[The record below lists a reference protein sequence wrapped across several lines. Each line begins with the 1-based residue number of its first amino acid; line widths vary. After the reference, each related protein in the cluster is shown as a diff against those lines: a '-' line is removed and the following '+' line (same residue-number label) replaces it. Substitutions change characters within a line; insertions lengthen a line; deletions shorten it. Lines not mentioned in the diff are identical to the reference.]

1 MHGWAITPITTGRV
15 MSWDPTGTA
24 RIMTF
29 DPQGLTCAQCDG
41 DACVVCHKKW
51 PRPRI
56 RVGRLPNGGAVFACP
71 DCAEALAP
79 APRANTRPTN
89 ARSRAALP

>member
-1 MHGWAITPITTGRV
+1 

-24 RIMTF
+24 RIMMTF
-29 DPQGLTCAQCDG
+29 DPEGLTCAQRDG

-51 PRPRI
+51 PRPRV
-56 RVGRLPNGGAVFACP
+56 RVGRLPDNGAVLACP

-79 APRANTRPTN
+79 TSTSSSSVLTAP